1 MEIALFYPVV
11 YHQMFLYS
19 LSESCHISVC
29 SPILGQTQRPSIGT
43 SAGNCAVAALC
54 DVFCL
59 PAHSGQQR
67 HVRAPK
73 PSGLKP
79 YGWWWCLR
87 IPCTFQG
94 YAGNIYHIYP
104 EKSWTLNKLNKCK
117 GHIVLYMDHLR
128 WLFCLIVW
136 GFNSL
141 GSWEAH
147 GPTDVEGSK
156 RLLPPSCR
164 GTLTVSTIWMLGRD
178 FGWV

>member
-1 MEIALFYPVV
+1 MDIALFYPVV

-104 EKSWTLNKLNKCK
+104 EKSWTLNKLNTRQCPDLPDPDIGGFWSHEGSP
-117 GHIVLYMDHLR
+117 GHHGCSDT
-128 WLFCLIVW
+128 IVW
-136 GFNSL
+136 SFMTWSPSL
-141 GSWEAH
+141 GNLH
-147 GPTDVEGSK
+147 
-156 RLLPPSCR
+156 
-164 GTLTVSTIWMLGRD
+164 M
-178 FGWV
+178 